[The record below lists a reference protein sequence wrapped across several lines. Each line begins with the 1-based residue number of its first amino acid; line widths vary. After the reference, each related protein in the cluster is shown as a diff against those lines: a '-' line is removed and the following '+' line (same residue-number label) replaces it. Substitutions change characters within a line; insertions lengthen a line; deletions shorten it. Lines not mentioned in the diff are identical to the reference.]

1 MKTLF
6 ISFFLFSII
15 ICQQVTDYSN
25 EFYYQIRINDKFDAF
40 FLLDTSLSESYFFT
54 DSNKINYNLILNHLN
69 DEIFNANIEIN
80 GLYIKDYK
88 FILTPDFTKLDN
100 IQIQGIIG
108 LGLNNNNENVL
119 VDSLKKENIIK
130 NRIIYYQ
137 TNPEPKIMFPVE
149 IKRKDMKNFT
159 SCEVVYNEDYP
170 ENWICKMTNFFFKD
184 SVKNE
189 NNLNLDEFIDLDEN
203 YAIFDSKSYYITA
216 PEQYIN
222 YFLKKFNQ
230 IKANACTTTKLD
242 SEKYLSC
249 SFTEDDLTILPSIV
263 FVFDGYGYKIRGE
276 NLFMNMEKGKY
287 ISLIKFNNKISNDV
301 WIFGFPLFNSYLIKF
316 DFDNLIVG
324 FNGEEPF
331 NLTSYYNENDMHK
344 EKNKENKIIKIL
356 KNLWNNK
363 KSRYS
368 ILGILGTIILCL
380 IIFLIYRFINRNNK
394 GDMKKLIEEI
404 PQFNE

>member
-6 ISFFLFSII
+6 ILFFLFSII
-15 ICQQVTDYSN
+15 ICQQITDYSN

-40 FLLDTSLSESYFFT
+40 FLLDTSLSQSYFFT

-69 DEIFNANIEIN
+69 DEIFKANIEIN

-184 SVKNE
+184 FVKNE

-316 DFDNLIVG
+316 DFDNLTIG

-331 NLTSYYNENDMHK
+331 NLTSYNNENDIYK
-344 EKNKENKIIKIL
+344 EKNKENKIIKFL
-356 KNLWNNK
+356 KKLWNNK

-368 ILGILGTIILCL
+368 ILGGLGTIILCL
-380 IIFLIYRFINRNNK
+380 IIYLIYRFYNRNNK
-394 GDMKKLIEEI
+394 GGMKKLIEEI
-404 PQFNE
+404 PQD

>member
-40 FLLDTSLSESYFFT
+40 FLLDTSLSQSYFFT

-69 DEIFNANIEIN
+69 DEIFKANIEIN

-331 NLTSYYNENDMHK
+331 NLTSYYNENDIK

-356 KNLWNNK
+356 KKLWNNK

-368 ILGILGTIILCL
+368 ILGVLGTIILCL

>member
-15 ICQQVTDYSN
+15 ICQQITDYSN

-40 FLLDTSLSESYFFT
+40 FLLDTSLSQSYFFT

-331 NLTSYYNENDMHK
+331 NLTSYYNENDIK

-356 KNLWNNK
+356 KKLWNNK

-368 ILGILGTIILCL
+368 ILGVLGTIILCL

>member
-1 MKTLF
+1 MKTFF

-40 FLLDTSLSESYFFT
+40 FLLDTSLSQSYFFT

-88 FILTPDFTKLDN
+88 FILAPDFTKLDN

-263 FVFDGYGYKIRGE
+263 FVFDGYGYKIR
-276 NLFMNMEKGKY
+276 
-287 ISLIKFNNKISNDV
+287 
-301 WIFGFPLFNSYLIKF
+301 
-316 DFDNLIVG
+316 
-324 FNGEEPF
+324 
-331 NLTSYYNENDMHK
+331 
-344 EKNKENKIIKIL
+344 
-356 KNLWNNK
+356 
-363 KSRYS
+363 
-368 ILGILGTIILCL
+368 
-380 IIFLIYRFINRNNK
+380 
-394 GDMKKLIEEI
+394 
-404 PQFNE
+404 

>member
-40 FLLDTSLSESYFFT
+40 FLLDTSLSQSYFFT

-159 SCEVVYNEDYP
+159 SCKVVYNEDYP

-249 SFTEDDLTILPSIV
+249 SFTEEDLTILPSIV

-287 ISLIKFNNKISNDV
+287 ISLIKFNNKIIDDI

-316 DFDNLIVG
+316 DFDNLTIG

-331 NLTSYYNENDMHK
+331 NLTSYNNENDINK
-344 EKNKENKIIKIL
+344 EKNKENKIIKFL
-356 KNLWNNK
+356 KKLWNNK

-368 ILGILGTIILCL
+368 ILGGLGTIILCL
-380 IIFLIYRFINRNNK
+380 IIYLIYRFYNRNNK

>member
-15 ICQQVTDYSN
+15 ICQQITDYSN

-40 FLLDTSLSESYFFT
+40 FLLDTSLSQSYFFT

-69 DEIFNANIEIN
+69 DEIFKANIEIN

-316 DFDNLIVG
+316 DFDNLTIG

-331 NLTSYYNENDMHK
+331 NLTSYNNENDIYK
-344 EKNKENKIIKIL
+344 EKNKENKIIKFL
-356 KNLWNNK
+356 KKLWNNK

-368 ILGILGTIILCL
+368 ILGGLGTIILCL
-380 IIFLIYRFINRNNK
+380 IIYLIYRFYNRNNK

>member
-1 MKTLF
+1 MKTLYIF
-6 ISFFLFSII
+6 FFLFSII
-15 ICQQVTDYSN
+15 ICQQITDYSN

-69 DEIFNANIEIN
+69 DKLFKANIEIN
-80 GLYIKDYK
+80 GLYIKDYE

-119 VDSLKKENIIK
+119 VDSLKKDKIIK
-130 NRIIYYQ
+130 NRVIYYQ

-159 SCEVVYNEDYP
+159 SCKTVHNEDYP

-184 SVKNE
+184 FVKNE
-189 NNLNLDEFIDLDEN
+189 NDINLDDIIDLNNN
-203 YAIFDSKSYYITA
+203 YVIFDSKSYYITA
-216 PEQYIN
+216 PEKYIS
-222 YFLKKFNQ
+222 YFLKKLNQ
-230 IKANACTTTKLD
+230 IKANACTTTKID

-249 SFTEDDLTILPSIV
+249 SFTEDDLSILPSIV
-263 FVFDGYGYKIRGE
+263 FVFDGYGYKIKGE

-287 ISLIKFNNKISNDV
+287 ISLVKFNNKINSDI

-316 DFDNLIVG
+316 DFDNLIIG

-331 NLTSYYNENDMHK
+331 NFTLFNNENNIHK
-344 EKNKENKIIKIL
+344 NKNNKENKIINML
-356 KNLWNNK
+356 KKLWKNK

-368 ILGILGTIILCL
+368 ILGGLGTIILCL
-380 IIFLIYRFINRNNK
+380 IIYLIYRFYNRNNK
-394 GDMKKLIEEI
+394 GGMKKLIEEI
-404 PQFNE
+404 PQD

>member
-130 NRIIYYQ
+130 NRIVYYQ

-159 SCEVVYNEDYP
+159 SCKVVYNEDYP

-184 SVKNE
+184 FVKNE

-331 NLTSYYNENDMHK
+331 NLTSYNNENDIYK
-344 EKNKENKIIKIL
+344 EKNKENKIIKFL
-356 KNLWNNK
+356 KKLWNNK

-368 ILGILGTIILCL
+368 ILGVLGTIILCL